1 MYRQAKAG
9 RWTRRI
15 AVVGLLGAI
24 LATSAAPAFAFPYR
38 NWARTDN
45 NSAGVIFRP
54 NGDYWEVY
62 NNASGHTSVIY
73 HYKGINDRFKSA
85 AEVDPQGRTVVKH
98 NVIEGR
104 RIIFWVIGPD
114 HRVSSKSEYRTS
126 GG

>member
-1 MYRQAKAG
+1 MHTQGQPR

-24 LATSAAPAFAFPYR
+24 LATNATPAFAHPYR

-54 NGDYWEVY
+54 YGDYWEVY
-62 NNASGHTSVIY
+62 NNARGHTSVIY
-73 HYKGINDRFKSA
+73 HYKGVDDRLKSA
-85 AEVDPQGRTVVKH
+85 AEVSVQGRTVVRH

-126 GG
+126 GS